1 MEIPSIHPEQERHST
16 LLKPSGYVNQLEA
29 IASWFSMRQNQAIPE
44 PLKPEVILF
53 AADHGVAAPAGHG
66 ERTTDLVRES
76 AAEGS
81 AIRHLCQQ
89 AGASLHIVD
98 LGVADGLVDVE
109 DIEHA
114 KVRSNGAA
122 DISRQA
128 AMDQMNYWECVGIG
142 EEMAHRAIADGANL
156 LVASSISCGDNI
168 AIAAIVAEL
177 AGLPPKET
185 LISSHDSDTCAR
197 ELAAVDQALAR
208 ARGTPSRDILREIGG
223 LEFAAMAGFYRA
235 AAAKG
240 VPVLLDGYASVA
252 AALAAVAWDVRI
264 AGWLLASHVSDD
276 NGHREALESLGL
288 EPMME
293 LQSSIGKGK
302 VAALLLPVLQSAV
315 TLRRGLTAI
324 EA

>member
-16 LLKPSGYVNQLEA
+16 LLKPSGCVSRLEA
-29 IASWFSMRQNQAIPE
+29 IAVWFSMRQDKAVPE
-44 PLKPEVILF
+44 PLKPAVILF
-53 AADHGVAAPAGHG
+53 AADHGVAEASDYG

-76 AAEGS
+76 AASDS
-81 AIRHLCQQ
+81 AIRLLCQQ
-89 AGASLHIVD
+89 ADASLHIVD
-98 LGVADGLVDVE
+98 LGVADGLVDVD

-114 KVRSNGAA
+114 KVRSTGTA
-122 DISRQA
+122 DIRTEA

-142 EEMAHRAIADGANL
+142 EEMAHRAIAAGANL

-177 AGLPPKET
+177 AGLSPEAT
-185 LISSHDSDTCAR
+185 LISSADSDTYAR
-197 ELAAVDQALAR
+197 ELAAVEQALAR
-208 ARGTPSRDILREIGG
+208 ARGTPSHDILREIGG

-235 AAAKG
+235 AAASG

-252 AALAAVAWDVRI
+252 AALAAIAWDVRI
-264 AGWLLASHVSDD
+264 AGWMLASHVSDD
-276 NGHREALESLGL
+276 SGHREALESLGL

-315 TLRRGLTAI
+315 TLQRGLAAI